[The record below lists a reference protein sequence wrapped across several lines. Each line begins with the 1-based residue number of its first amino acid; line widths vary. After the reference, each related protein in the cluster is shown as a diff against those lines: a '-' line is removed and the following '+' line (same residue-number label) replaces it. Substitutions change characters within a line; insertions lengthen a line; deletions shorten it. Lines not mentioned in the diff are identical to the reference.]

1 MTERILL
8 IISNLLNKPV
18 EQLSPEDRFVE
29 DLGLSSLDAIIM
41 LCKIE
46 DEFGISVETNNFP
59 NVSTVEELVRWLQ
72 ENFDIGNH
80 IS

>member
-8 IISNLLNKPV
+8 IISNLSKKPV

-46 DEFGISVETNNFP
+46 DEFGISVETNNIP
-59 NVSTVEELVRWLQ
+59 NVSTVEDLVQWLQ
-72 ENFDIGNH
+72 ENFDL
-80 IS
+80 